1 MKLEEIYTALAAIEN
16 GAVMT
21 ADIKAELNR
30 LRNEAAG
37 YRTQLQKVTT
47 TLGLKDADN
56 LDEAVT
62 SLKTSLDAIEAS
74 GSKPNEIGTKL
85 TALQKQVETLT
96 QTVAEKEKLSTAEKE
111 KRIAAVR
118 NAKVVEALTAAK
130 AVAPTELAKILAGNV
145 QIKEDDSIVF
155 VGSDGKESP
164 LNEGIAGY
172 LKANPVFVANG
183 AAPGAGGGSGG
194 SPNDKDPDKMSM
206 EEYIEW
212 RKAGGGK

>member
-1 MKLEEIYTALAAIEN
+1 MKLEEIYAALAAIEN
-16 GAVMT
+16 GAAMT
-21 ADIKAELNR
+21 ADIKTEINR
-30 LRNEAAG
+30 LRNEAGG

-47 TLGLKDADN
+47 TLGLKDAEN

-85 TALQKQVETLT
+85 ATLMKQVETLT
-96 QTVAEKEKLSTAEKE
+96 QTVTEKEKLTAAEKE

-118 NAKVVEALTAAK
+118 TAKTVEALTAAK
-130 AVAPTELAKILAGNV
+130 AVAPSELAKILAGNV

-155 VGSDGKESP
+155 VGSDGKELP
-164 LNEGIAGY
+164 LNDGIAGY
-172 LKANPVFVANG
+172 LKANPVFVANS

-194 SPNDKDPDKMSM
+194 APNDKDPDKMSM

>member
-1 MKLEEIYTALAAIEN
+1 MTLDEIYTALAAVEN
-16 GAVMT
+16 GSAMT
-21 ADIKAELNR
+21 TEIKAELNR

-37 YRTQLQKVTT
+37 HRTKLQKVTT
-47 TLGLKDADN
+47 TLGLKDAEN

-85 TALQKQVETLT
+85 AALMKQVETLT
-96 QTVAEKEKLSTAEKE
+96 QTVTEKEKLTVAEKE

-118 NAKVVEALTAAK
+118 TAKTVEALTAAN
-130 AVAPTELAKILAGNV
+130 AVAPAELAKILAGQV
-145 QIKEDDSIVF
+145 QIKDDDSIVF
-155 VGSDGKESP
+155 VGSDGKELP
-164 LNEGIAGY
+164 LNDGIAGY
-172 LKANPVFVANG
+172 LKANPVFVANS

-194 SPNDKDPDKMSM
+194 APGDKDPEKMTM